1 MNKAGEFADI
11 VDRTIDM
18 LGVKDVEVLRR
29 SNVSRQ
35 SLWAWRHEIRKYPSK
50 NFRRMT
56 ATLIEMLEERKGEL
70 EQRREEL
77 LAELERIEEAKKE
90 LQEYAN
96 ARLPFE
102 DNVIWGRWN
111 LQA

>member
-56 ATLIEMLEERKGEL
+56 ATLIEMLEERREEL

-77 LAELERIEEAKKE
+77 LTEIRRVEEVKRD
-90 LQEYAN
+90 LQEYAKT
-96 ARLPFE
+96 RLPFE
-102 DNVIWGRWN
+102 DIGIWERWN
-111 LQA
+111 LQS